1 MQLSKVGGEVSE
13 KIWDHPVHWRWD
25 KSGTVATWLCSSLAV
40 TYHCLVTYM
49 KVNRCVV
56 QENPVL
62 VIQGIFN
69 RLFKDFASWQIFSR
83 V

>member
-1 MQLSKVGGEVSE
+1 M
-13 KIWDHPVHWRWD
+13 HWRWD

-56 QENPVL
+56 QENSVL
-62 VIQGIFN
+62 VLEQSIKN
-69 RLFKDFASWQIFSR
+69 TLDDFASWQIFSR
-83 V
+83 VLKNKI